1 MDYMYGSVRVRYA
14 VDVAGVSVTP
24 PFVKRLPVT
33 VIEAAERYNAA
44 IMNVAFGELTPA
56 EAFEKLETKGDTDQS

>member
-1 MDYMYGSVRVRYA
+1 
-14 VDVAGVSVTP
+14 
-24 PFVKRLPVT
+24 VKRLSVA

-56 EAFEKLETKGDTDQS
+56 EALEKLETKGDEGQS